1 MGRNVGR
8 NSTCMLVRV
17 NRTAF
22 AYALGC
28 ALSLASADFFL
39 KLSAGRIGRSAGTL
53 IYAATATLV
62 AAGWVASTR
71 LRGLPLGLT
80 PAGVLTSALV
90 GVSFMLVVAFLSSLF
105 AAGANLSVAVP
116 VVRLTGIVIA
126 AVLGIAVLGEPLTW
140 RLGLGALLTLAGVY
154 FIVSR

>member
-1 MGRNVGR
+1 
-8 NSTCMLVRV
+8 MLLPV

-22 AYALGC
+22 AYAVGC

-39 KLSAGRIGRSAGTL
+39 KLAAGRIGRSAGTL
-53 IYAATATLV
+53 VYAATATLV

-71 LRGLPLGLT
+71 LRGVPLGLT
-80 PAGVLTSALV
+80 PTGVLTSALV
-90 GVSFMLVVAFLSSLF
+90 GVSFMLVVACLSGLF

-116 VVRLTGIVIA
+116 AVRLTGIVIA
-126 AVLGIAVLGEPLTW
+126 AVLGITVLQEPLTW
-140 RLGLGALLTLAGVY
+140 RLGLGALLAVAGVY

>member
-1 MGRNVGR
+1 
-8 NSTCMLVRV
+8 V
-17 NRTAF
+17 NRTTF

-53 IYAATATLV
+53 VYAATATLL
-62 AAGWVASTR
+62 AASWVVSTR
-71 LRGLPLGLT
+71 LRGVPLGIT
-80 PAGVLTSALV
+80 PAGLLTSALV
-90 GVSFMLVVAFLSSLF
+90 GVSFMMVVAFLSGLF

-126 AVLGIAVLGEPLTW
+126 AVLGIVVLGEPLTC

>member
-1 MGRNVGR
+1 
-8 NSTCMLVRV
+8 MLLRV
-17 NRTAF
+17 NRTAI

-53 IYAATATLV
+53 VYAATATLA
-62 AAGWVASTR
+62 AAGWVMSTR
-71 LRGLPLGLT
+71 LRGMPLALT
-80 PAGVLTSALV
+80 ATGVITSALV
-90 GVSFMLVVAFLSSLF
+90 GVSFMLVVAFLSGLF

-116 VVRLTGIVIA
+116 VARLTGMVLA
-126 AVLGIAVLGEPLTW
+126 AALGIAVLGEPFTW

-154 FIVSR
+154 FIVTR

>member
-1 MGRNVGR
+1 
-8 NSTCMLVRV
+8 MLLRV
-17 NRTAF
+17 NRTVF
-22 AYALGC
+22 GYALAC

-53 IYAATATLV
+53 VYAATATLV
-62 AAGWVASTR
+62 AAGWVVSTI
-71 LRGLPLGLT
+71 LRGMPLGLT
-80 PAGVLTSALV
+80 ARGVITSALV
-90 GVSFMLVVAFLSSLF
+90 GVSFMMVVAFLSGLF

-126 AVLGIAVLGEPLTW
+126 AVLGIVVLREPLTW

-154 FIVSR
+154 FIVTR

>member
-1 MGRNVGR
+1 
-8 NSTCMLVRV
+8 MLLRV
-17 NRTAF
+17 NRTAI

-53 IYAATATLV
+53 VYAATATLV
-62 AAGWVASTR
+62 AAGWVVSTR
-71 LRGLPLGLT
+71 LRGVPLGLT
-80 PAGVLTSALV
+80 PAGVLTSVLV
-90 GVSFMLVVAFLSSLF
+90 GVSFMMVVAFLSGLF

-126 AVLGIAVLGEPLTW
+126 AVLGIVILREPLTW
-140 RLGLGALLTLAGVY
+140 RLGLGALLALASVY

>member
-28 ALSLASADFFL
+28 ALSLAAADFFL
-39 KLSAGRIGRSAGTL
+39 KLSAGRIGRS
-53 IYAATATLV
+53 
-62 AAGWVASTR
+62 AGWVASTR

>member
-1 MGRNVGR
+1 
-8 NSTCMLVRV
+8 MLLRV
-17 NRTAF
+17 NRTGF

-53 IYAATATLV
+53 VYAATATLV
-62 AAGWVASTR
+62 AAGWVVSTR
-71 LRGLPLGLT
+71 LRGVPLGLT

-90 GVSFMLVVAFLSSLF
+90 GVSFMMVVAFLSGLF

-116 VVRLTGIVIA
+116 VVRLSGIVIA
-126 AVLGIAVLGEPLTW
+126 AALGFVFLREPVTW
-140 RLGLGALLTLAGVY
+140 RLGLGAILALVGVY

>member
-1 MGRNVGR
+1 
-8 NSTCMLVRV
+8 MLLRV
-17 NRTAF
+17 NRSAV

-39 KLSAGRIGRSAGTL
+39 KLSAGRISRSAGTL
-53 IYAATATLV
+53 VYAATATLV
-62 AAGWVASTR
+62 AAGWVVSTR
-71 LRGLPLGLT
+71 LRGIPLAMT
-80 PAGVLTSALV
+80 AAGVFSSALV
-90 GVSFMLVVAFLSSLF
+90 GVSFMMVVAFLSGLF

-126 AVLGIAVLGEPLTW
+126 AALGIVLLGEPLTW
-140 RLGLGALLTLAGVY
+140 RLALGAFLTILGIY